1 MTLSLRRRNSQR
13 GSSLVEMAIFV
24 PFLTLAVGITMVG
37 GIGFNRAL
45 TARQAA
51 RNANVLMIRNFDL
64 STPEAQS
71 LVVRSARGL
80 GMEMGPSDF
89 RPNPNGKATVY
100 LSHVVR
106 VGPLTCAAGIPNYPT
121 SPCPNEGKYIIRTRI
136 VIGNA
141 SRWTSAVGTVTTAGR
156 DSKGRLDDHDVA
168 DHGGNEAIQFDQK
181 FTAGSTPLDH
191 ETFVAE
197 VFADTGDFNF
207 FPTLANVPHI
217 FVFNVS

>member
-1 MTLSLRRRNSQR
+1 MRNPIRRAAQR
-13 GSSLVEMAIFV
+13 GSSLVEVAIFV
-24 PFLTLAVGITMVG
+24 PFLTFAVGITMVG

-45 TARQAA
+45 TARQTA
-51 RNANVLMIRNFDL
+51 RNANVLMIRDFDL
-64 STPEAQS
+64 STTEAQA

-89 RPNPNGKATVY
+89 RPNPNGKGVVF
-100 LSHVVR
+100 LSRVIH
-106 VGPLTCAAGIPNYPT
+106 VGPLTCAAGVPNYPT
-121 SPCPNEGKYIIRTRI
+121 ATCANENKYIIRGRI
-136 VIGNA
+136 AIGNS
-141 SRWTSAVGTVTTAGR
+141 SRWSSSVGAVAGTR
-156 DSKGRLDDHDVA
+156 DAKGNLNDVDVA
-168 DHGGNEAIQFDQK
+168 TLSANEAAQFETK

-197 VFADTGDFNF
+197 VFADAGDFNF